1 MGALVLSAD
10 ANPGTA
16 SWQNP
21 AVAITTLASGTAIP
35 VTDSAAITFGL
46 EAAGETN
53 TLADP
58 TFSGQTISLFV
69 GSFAP
74 GASRAVTVNRA
85 IDGSGNNTIT
95 FNVSPD
101 FILLYSQPDGEGG
114 FLWRVI
120 VNQGCVL
127 SNVP

>member
-58 TFSGQTISLFV
+58 TFSGQTLSLFV

-74 GASRAVTVNRA
+74 GASRVVTVNKA
-85 IDGSGNNTIT
+85 IDGLGNNTIT
-95 FNVSPD
+95 FDAALD
-101 FILLYSQPDGEGG
+101 FILLYSQPTEFG
-114 FLWRVI
+114 FFWRVV
-120 VNQGCVL
+120 VNDGCVL